1 MKTTTLLV
9 LLLLFTSYGNAQT
22 ENEGVKYFAQCMVN
36 ITDLEMFRSIESN
49 IRLNPNVEVVRLDW
63 ETKRAFVLTKN
74 LSSFTDADFQAWF
87 GGNTINISCIQTGV
101 YGVDEIA
108 KYPFANCSNN

>member
-1 MKTTTLLV
+1 MKTTILLV
-9 LLLLFTSYGNAQT
+9 LLFFFTGTGNAQT
-22 ENEGVKYFAQCMVN
+22 EEGGVKYFAQCMVN
-36 ITDLEMFRSIESN
+36 IMDEEMFRSIEAN

-74 LSSFTDADFQAWF
+74 LTSFTDADFEAWF
-87 GGNTINISCIQTGV
+87 GSNTINISCVQTGV

-108 KYPFANCSNN
+108 RYPFTNCSN

>member
-1 MKTTTLLV
+1 MD
-9 LLLLFTSYGNAQT
+9 
-22 ENEGVKYFAQCMVN
+22 E
-36 ITDLEMFRSIESN
+36 EMFRSIEAN

-74 LSSFTDADFQAWF
+74 LTSFTDADFEAWF
-87 GGNTINISCIQTGV
+87 GSNTINISCVQTGV

-108 KYPFANCSNN
+108 RYPFTNCSN